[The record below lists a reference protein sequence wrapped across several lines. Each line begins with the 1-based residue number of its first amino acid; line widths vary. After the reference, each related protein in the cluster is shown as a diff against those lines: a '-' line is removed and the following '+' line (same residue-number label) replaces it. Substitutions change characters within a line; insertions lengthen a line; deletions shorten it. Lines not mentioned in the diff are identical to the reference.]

1 MSGSNSP
8 YLKDFL
14 LKQTAIFG
22 LRLWVILGI
31 TIGLAFVLFL
41 ILFSLWLSS
50 KHRPKTPSIPVF
62 TKEIQEIQQVPPIE
76 KQYQN
81 VGQIDQKALLKDESF
96 GEQSMKRMYA
106 EIGKGCRI
114 ENLVKQG
121 STVDSRADEMV
132 RI

>member
-8 YLKDFL
+8 YLKDVL

-50 KHRPKTPSIPVF
+50 KSCPKTPSIPIF
-62 TKEIQEIQQVPPIE
+62 SKEIQEIQQVPIE

-81 VGQIDQKALLKDESF
+81 LGQIDQEALLKVESF
-96 GEQSMKRMYA
+96 GEKSMKRMYV
-106 EIGKGCRI
+106 EVGKGCRI
-114 ENLVKQG
+114 ENLEKQG